1 MKINGDTLDIAL
13 VPGEFATITR
23 QWKAGDVIELDMP
36 MHIKLIEGHERI
48 EEVRNQ
54 VAVKRG
60 PIVYCIESP
69 DLPESASIT
78 DVYLP
83 SKSKLSVQ
91 KQPSFLGGVTT
102 IEGEILLR
110 KDRGTGMYRDVS
122 QPEFESIS
130 TQFVP
135 YFAWSNR
142 GEAEMSVF
150 LPVIWQQ

>member
-1 MKINGDTLDIAL
+1 
-13 VPGEFATITR
+13 
-23 QWKAGDVIELDMP
+23 

-60 PIVYCIESP
+60 PIVYCVESP

-83 SKSKLSVQ
+83 SKSNLTVNRQS
-91 KQPSFLGGVTT
+91 SFLGGVTT
-102 IEGEILLR
+102 IDGEVLLR
-110 KDRGTGMYRDVS
+110 KDKGKGMYRDVT
-122 QPEFESIS
+122 QPEFERLQ